1 MSFEEELSRGQEER
15 SFDTLYLISYYL
27 KFISAFLL
35 RQEFLGNLYNSRCIF
50 VRYIL
55 RYTMKITII

>member
-35 RQEFLGNLYNSRCIF
+35 RSEFLKLVQLSLHFC
-50 VRYIL
+50 
-55 RYTMKITII
+55 

>member
-35 RQEFLGNLYNSRCIF
+35 KPEFWETCTALVAFLLDTF
-50 VRYIL
+50 
-55 RYTMKITII
+55 

>member
-35 RQEFLGNLYNSRCIF
+35 KPEFWETCTALVAFLLDIF
-50 VRYIL
+50 WGTRW
-55 RYTMKITII
+55 K